1 MRSTIFGYA
10 AIAVLIALS
19 GCATTEPTPI
29 PSPTMSLEQD
39 WLLYS
44 GSDSL
49 GDLKQGDEGAIR
61 MTIAGNKVTGQICNS
76 WGGDLAIDGSSIT
89 FGPLYST
96 EMYCE
101 TPDGIMDRES
111 RFLTD
116 LALVTTIELVD
127 GKLHL
132 SGDGVDLEFGGS
144 Y

>member
-1 MRSTIFGYA
+1 MRFTIFGSA
-10 AIAVLIALS
+10 AIAVLIALA
-19 GCATTEPTPI
+19 GCATSAPTPA
-29 PSPTMSLEQD
+29 PTPTISLEQD
-39 WLLYS
+39 WLRYS

-61 MTIAGNKVTGQICNS
+61 MTIADNKVTGQICNS
-76 WGGDLAIDGSSIT
+76 WGGDVAIDGSSMT

-116 LALVTTIELVD
+116 LALVTTFELVD

-132 SGDGVDLEFGGS
+132 SGGGVDLEFGGS

>member
-1 MRSTIFGYA
+1 MRSTILVST
-10 AIAVLIALS
+10 AIAVLTALS
-19 GCATTEPTPI
+19 GCVTPAPTPV
-29 PSPTMSLEQD
+29 PTPTMSLEND

-44 GSDSL
+44 GTDSL
-49 GDLKQGDEGAIR
+49 GDLVQGDEGAIR
-61 MTIAGNKVTGQICNS
+61 MTIADNKINGQICNS
-76 WGGDLAIDGSSIT
+76 WGGDIAVDGSRIT

-101 TPDGIMDRES
+101 TPKGIMDRES
-111 RFLTD
+111 RFLSD

-132 SGDGVDLEFGGS
+132 SGGGVDLEFGGS

>member
-76 WGGDLAIDGSSIT
+76 WGGGIAIDGSSIA